1 MRDDETRE
9 VPDEDMEQVFGGIIK
24 SRWFAE

>member
-1 MRDDETRE
+1 MCDDETRE
-9 VPDEDMEQVFGGIIK
+9 VPDEDVEQVSSGIIK